1 MLLLL
6 LNALL
11 LFLWFISNERNSFW
25 ESVLVVPCLFGLSV
39 LALTEILG
47 YIQYINSVSM
57 MWSWGLLDVL
67 LVLGIMFRSGRWLN
81 RIEGWKVRLMRIFR
95 DLTVWERVGIA
106 GLFGVIVLIFLS
118 GCCYPPNNW
127 DSMTYHMAR
136 IVHWVGNNSLE
147 YFPTH
152 IYRQLYQPPLME
164 YLVMHITVLMGDD
177 SLAFIVQWGFYIC
190 SGLALVAILRLLGFQ
205 RPSVFVGLLLFMLL
219 PAAILQASSTQND
232 LMALFFYLVALYFG
246 IKLLKLPHVS
256 KYFVYWGL
264 AMGLCLQTK
273 ATGYIYLLPLIL
285 LIVIPLLFNSW
296 KSKTIKSTLL
306 CLVCGAGL
314 VIVLNGMTYIRNF
327 QFNGSLMGSD
337 SAERAVYFNQ
347 NWSFDVFFGNVLKNI
362 GLHIGPYPLNKWY
375 VQMLNLFEGVL
386 CINEKGVNYLDIAF
400 KGAPIAPIHEDTAYN
415 TIQWVLI
422 FLVFVW
428 FIVMRWKGKALNG
441 DARWIL
447 ILLLSSFATFV
458 LLLKWQ
464 PWHGR
469 LHFPFFAAGIL
480 LVSFVSKESPL
491 FQKATSKLL
500 PWIFVV
506 AFVVV
511 VGNYTRPI
519 FAFPGVHKTVITNDR
534 YKKYFS
540 NRPQLVS
547 EYQLVERKIVAC
559 RNKTIGVELK
569 TEDDWEYPLFRSTF
583 DQRIR
588 VQHLFVNNATKGIPQ
603 EMILP
608 GYIVSTKRNQKLIQY
623 GGVDYVNI
631 TPNAKEIWLYQ

>member
-1 MLLLL
+1 MLLL

-25 ESVLVVPCLFGLSV
+25 EAVLVVPCLFGFSV
-39 LALTEILG
+39 LALTEFSG
-47 YIQYINSVSM
+47 YFHLINRVYLN
-57 MWSWGLLDVL
+57 WSWCLLDVVL
-67 LVLGIMFRSGRWLN
+67 FLGIMFRYSRWLN
-81 RIEGWKVRLMRIFR
+81 RIEGWKGRLKGIFR
-95 DLTVWERVGIA
+95 ELTVWERFGIA
-106 GLFGVIVLIFLS
+106 GLFGLITLIFLS
-118 GCCYPPNNW
+118 GYFYPPNNW

-136 IVHWVGNNSLE
+136 IIHWVGNNSLD

-164 YLVMHITVLMGDD
+164 YFVMHITVLMGDD
-177 SLAFIVQWGFYIC
+177 SLAFLVQWGFYIW
-190 SGLALVAILRLLGFQ
+190 SGLALVAVLRLLGFQ
-205 RPSVFVGLLLFMLL
+205 RQSVVMSLLLFMLL

-246 IKLLKLPHVS
+246 IKLSKSPQVS
-256 KYFVYWGL
+256 RYFIYWGL

-273 ATGYIYLLPLIL
+273 ATGYIYLLPLVL
-285 LIVIPLLFNSW
+285 LTIIPLLLNSW
-296 KSKTIKSTLL
+296 KSKMINSRLL
-306 CLVCGAGL
+306 LLVCGAGL
-314 VIVLNGMTYIRNF
+314 VIVLNGMTYLRNL
-327 QFNGSLMGSD
+327 QFNGSFMASD
-337 SAERAVYFNQ
+337 SVERAIYFNQ

-362 GLHIGPYPLNKWY
+362 GLHIGPFPLNKWY
-375 VQMLNLFEGVL
+375 AQMLNLFEGIL
-386 CINEKGVNYLDIAF
+386 CINAKGVNYLDILS

-415 TIQWVLI
+415 TLQWVLI
-422 FLVFVW
+422 FLGLLK
-428 FIVMRWKGKALNG
+428 FILLIGKGKASDR
-441 DARWIL
+441 DARWL
-447 ILLLSSFATFV
+447 FLLLLSSFATFV

-469 LHFPFFAAGIL
+469 LHFPFFAVGIL
-480 LVSFVSKESPL
+480 LMSFVSQESRL
-491 FQKATSKLL
+491 LEKTTSKLL

-506 AFVVV
+506 AFVVL

-519 FAFPGVHKTVITNDR
+519 FSFPGVHKTAITDDR
-534 YKKYFS
+534 YKKYFP

-547 EYQLVERKIVAC
+547 EYKLVEQKIVAC

-583 DQRIR
+583 NQRIR

>member
-81 RIEGWKVRLMRIFR
+81 RIEGWKVRLMRIFG

-246 IKLLKLPHVS
+246 IKLLKSPHVS

-285 LIVIPLLFNSW
+285 LIVIPILLNSW
-296 KSKTIKSTLL
+296 KLKTIKNTLL
-306 CLVCGAGL
+306 RLVCGAGL

-375 VQMLNLFEGVL
+375 AQMLNLFEGVL

-428 FIVMRWKGKALNG
+428 FILMRWKGKALNG

-480 LVSFVSKESPL
+480 LVSLVSKESPL

-547 EYQLVERKIVAC
+547 EYQLVEQKIVAC

>member
-25 ESVLVVPCLFGLSV
+25 EALLVVPCLFGLSV

-47 YIQYINSVSM
+47 YLHHINSVSM
-57 MWSWGLLDVL
+57 NWSWGLLDVS

-95 DLTVWERVGIA
+95 DLTVWERLGIA

-118 GCCYPPNNW
+118 GYCYPPNNW

-136 IVHWVGNNSLE
+136 IVHWVGNNSLD

-164 YLVMHITVLMGDD
+164 YWVMQITVLMGDD

-205 RPSVFVGLLLFMLL
+205 RPSVVVGLLLFMLL

-246 IKLLKLPHVS
+246 IKLSKSPQSS

-285 LIVIPLLFNSW
+285 LIVIPLLLNSW

-306 CLVCGAGL
+306 RLVCGAGL
-314 VIVLNGMTYIRNF
+314 VNVLNGMTYMRNL

-337 SAERAVYFNQ
+337 SAERAIYFNQ
-347 NWSFDVFFGNVLKNI
+347 NWTLDVFFGNVLKNI

-375 VQMLNLFEGVL
+375 AQILNLFEGVL

-415 TIQWVLI
+415 TLQWVLI

-428 FIVMRWKGKALNG
+428 FIAMRWKGKALNG

-458 LLLKWQ
+458 LVLKWQ

-469 LHFPFFAAGIL
+469 LHFPFFAVGIL
-480 LVSFVSKESPL
+480 LVGFISKESPL
-491 FQKATSKLL
+491 FHRITKTFL
-500 PWIFVV
+500 PWIYIV

-511 VGNYTRPI
+511 VGNYTRPL
-519 FAFPGVHKTVITNDR
+519 FSLPGVHKTAITNER
-534 YKKYFS
+534 YTQYFS

-547 EYQLVERKIVAC
+547 EYQWVEKKIVSC
-559 RNKTIGVELK
+559 RNKIIGVELK

-588 VQHLFVNNATKGIPQ
+588 GHHLFVNNATKGIPQ
-603 EMILP
+603 KMILP

>member
-25 ESVLVVPCLFGLSV
+25 EAVLVVPCLFGFSV
-39 LALTEILG
+39 LALTEMLG
-47 YIQYINSVSM
+47 YLHRINSVSM
-57 MWSWGLLDVL
+57 MSSWGLLDVVL
-67 LVLGIMFRSGRWLN
+67 FLGIVFRSSRWRN
-81 RIEGWKVRLMRIFR
+81 RIVVWTVRLRRIFHE
-95 DLTVWERVGIA
+95 LTFWERLGIA

-118 GCCYPPNNW
+118 GYCYPPNNW

-164 YLVMHITVLMGDD
+164 YWVMHITVLMGDD
-177 SLAFIVQWGFYIC
+177 TLAFIVQWGFYIC

-205 RPSVFVGLLLFMLL
+205 RQVVVVGLMLFMLL

-232 LMALFFYLVALYFG
+232 LMALFFYLAALYFG
-246 IKLLKLPHVS
+246 IKLSKSPKS
-256 KYFVYWGL
+256 IKYFIYWGL

-273 ATGYIYLLPLIL
+273 ATGYIYLFPLIL
-285 LIVIPLLFNSW
+285 LTVIPLLFNSW
-296 KSKTIKSTLL
+296 KSKSIKSTLL
-306 CLVCGAGL
+306 LLSCAAVL
-314 VIVLNGMTYIRNF
+314 VIVLNGMTYIRNL

-337 SAERAVYFNQ
+337 STERAIYFNQ

-375 VQMLNLFEGVL
+375 AQMLNLLEGIL

-415 TIQWVLI
+415 TLQWVLI
-422 FLVFVW
+422 FLVIAW
-428 FIVMRWKGKALNG
+428 FIVMRWNGKAMDR

-447 ILLLSSFATFV
+447 ILLLSSFATFI

-469 LHFPFFAAGIL
+469 LHFPFFALGIL
-480 LVSFVSKESPL
+480 LVSYVSKESRS
-491 FQKATSKLL
+491 FQRITWRFL
-500 PWIFVV
+500 PWIVIL

-511 VGNYTRPI
+511 AGNYTRPI
-519 FAFPGVHKTVITNDR
+519 FSLPGVHKTAITNDR

-540 NRPQLVS
+540 NKPQLLY
-547 EYQLVERKIVAC
+547 EYQLVEQKIVAC
-559 RNKTIGVELK
+559 RNKTMGVELK

-588 VQHLFVNNATKGIPQ
+588 VQHLFVHNASKGIPQ
-603 EMILP
+603 EMKLP
-608 GYIVSTKRNQKLIQY
+608 DYIVSTKRNHKLIQY

-631 TPNAKEIWLYQ
+631 TPNAKEIWLYK

>member
-25 ESVLVVPCLFGLSV
+25 EAVLVVPCLFGFSMLV
-39 LALTEILG
+39 LTEMLG
-47 YIQYINSVSM
+47 YFHHINSVSM
-57 MWSWGLLDVL
+57 MWSWGLLDVS
-67 LVLGIMFRSGRWLN
+67 LVLGIMFQSGGWLN
-81 RIEGWKVRLMRIFR
+81 RIAVWKVRLMRIFR
-95 DLTVWERVGIA
+95 DLSVWERVGIA
-106 GLFGVIVLIFLS
+106 GVFGLILLIFLS
-118 GCCYPPNNW
+118 GYCYPPNNW

-205 RPSVFVGLLLFMLL
+205 RHLVVVGFLLFMLL

-232 LMALFFYLVALYFG
+232 LMALFFYLAAVYFG
-246 IKLLKLPHVS
+246 MKLLKSPHTT
-256 KYFVYWGL
+256 KYFIYWGL

-273 ATGYIYLLPLIL
+273 ATGYIYLFPLIL
-285 LIVIPLLFNSW
+285 LTVVPLLLNSW
-296 KSKTIKSTLL
+296 KSKTLNRTLL
-306 CLVCGAGL
+306 NSVFGASL
-314 VIVLNGMTYIRNF
+314 VIVLNGMTYMRNI

-337 SAERAVYFNQ
+337 SAERAIYFNQ
-347 NWSFDVFFGNVLKNI
+347 NWAFDVFFGNVLKNV
-362 GLHIGPYPLNKWY
+362 GLHIGPYPLNNWY
-375 VQMLNLFEGVL
+375 ARTINLFEGVL
-386 CINEKGVNYLDIAF
+386 CINRKGINYMDIAF

-415 TIQWVLI
+415 TLQWVLI
-422 FLVFVW
+422 FLVLVW
-428 FIVMRWKGKALNG
+428 FIVVRRKGKALNG

-447 ILLLSSFATFV
+447 ILLLSTFVTFV

-464 PWHGR
+464 PWHSR
-469 LHFPFFAAGIL
+469 LHFPFFALGIIL
-480 LVSFVSKESPL
+480 LSFVYRESPS
-491 FQKATSKLL
+491 FQKITSKLI
-500 PWIFVV
+500 PWIFVS

-519 FAFPGVHKTVITNDR
+519 FSYPGIHKIAINNDR

-540 NRPQLVS
+540 NRPGLFS
-547 EYQLVERKIVAC
+547 EYQLVEQRISAC
-559 RNKTIGVELK
+559 RDKTIGVELK

-583 DQRIR
+583 GQRIR
-588 VQHLFVNNATKGIPQ
+588 VQHLFVNNATKSIPQ
-603 EMILP
+603 EMTLP
-608 GYIVSTKRNQKLIQY
+608 SCIISTKRNQKLIHY
-623 GGVDYVNI
+623 AGVNYVNI

>member
-1 MLLLL
+1 
-6 LNALL
+6 
-11 LFLWFISNERNSFW
+11 
-25 ESVLVVPCLFGLSV
+25 
-39 LALTEILG
+39 
-47 YIQYINSVSM
+47 
-57 MWSWGLLDVL
+57 
-67 LVLGIMFRSGRWLN
+67 
-81 RIEGWKVRLMRIFR
+81 
-95 DLTVWERVGIA
+95 
-106 GLFGVIVLIFLS
+106 
-118 GCCYPPNNW
+118 
-127 DSMTYHMAR
+127 MTYHMAR

-190 SGLALVAILRLLGFQ
+190 SGLALVAILRLLRFQ
-205 RPSVFVGLLLFMLL
+205 RQLVVVGFLLFMLL

-232 LMALFFYLVALYFG
+232 LMALFFYLAAVYFG
-246 IKLLKLPHVS
+246 MKLLKSPQVS
-256 KYFVYWGL
+256 KYFIYWGL

-273 ATGYIYLLPLIL
+273 ATGYIYLFPLIL
-285 LIVIPLLFNSW
+285 LTVIPLLLNSW
-296 KSKTIKSTLL
+296 KSKTLNSTLL
-306 CLVCGAGL
+306 HLVFGASL
-314 VIVLNGMTYIRNF
+314 VIVLNGMTYMRNI

-337 SAERAVYFNQ
+337 SAERAIYFNQ
-347 NWSFDVFFGNVLKNI
+347 NWSFDVFLGNVLKNI

-375 VQMLNLFEGVL
+375 AQMMNLFEGVL
-386 CINEKGVNYLDIAF
+386 CINKKGVNYLDIAF

-415 TIQWVLI
+415 TLQWVLI
-422 FLVFVW
+422 FQVLVW
-428 FIVMRWKGKALNG
+428 FMVIRMKGKALNG

-447 ILLLSSFATFV
+447 ILLISSFATFV

-469 LHFPFFAAGIL
+469 LHFPFFAVGIL
-480 LVSFVSKESPL
+480 LMSFVSKQSPL
-491 FQKATSKLL
+491 LEKTTSKLL

-519 FAFPGVHKTVITNDR
+519 FSFPGVHETAITNDR

-540 NRPQLVS
+540 NRPHLVS
-547 EYQLVERKIVAC
+547 EYKLVEQKIMAC
-559 RNKTIGVELK
+559 RNKTVGVELK

-583 DQRIR
+583 NQRIR

>member
-11 LFLWFISNERNSFW
+11 LFLRFISNERNSFW
-25 ESVLVVPCLFGLSV
+25 EAVLVVPCLFGLSV

-246 IKLLKLPHVS
+246 IKLLKSPHVS

-285 LIVIPLLFNSW
+285 LIVIPILLNSW
-296 KSKTIKSTLL
+296 KLKTIKNTLL
-306 CLVCGAGL
+306 RLVCGAGL

-375 VQMLNLFEGVL
+375 AQMLNLFEGVL

-428 FIVMRWKGKALNG
+428 FILMRWKGKALNG

-480 LVSFVSKESPL
+480 LVSLVSKESPL

-519 FAFPGVHKTVITNDR
+519 FAFPGVHKTAITNDR

-547 EYQLVERKIVAC
+547 EYQLVEQKIVAC